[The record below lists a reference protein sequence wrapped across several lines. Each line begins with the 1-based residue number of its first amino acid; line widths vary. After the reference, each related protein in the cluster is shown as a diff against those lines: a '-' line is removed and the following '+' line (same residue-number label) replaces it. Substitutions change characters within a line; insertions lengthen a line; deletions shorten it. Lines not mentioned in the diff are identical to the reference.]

1 MCKEMYDITEGDLNP
16 EFLFT
21 CVSTRTEEEQN
32 YHAHD
37 FIEFAVIMGGKGKFY
52 IDGKDYEVE
61 EGDFILLKSQNMWFR
76 ITGRILKR
84 RIEGMLYCIFGSF
97 F

>member
-37 FIEFAVIMGGKGKFY
+37 FIEFCGYYGRKR
-52 IDGKDYEVE
+52 EV
-61 EGDFILLKSQNMWFR
+61 
-76 ITGRILKR
+76 
-84 RIEGMLYCIFGSF
+84 LY
-97 F
+97 